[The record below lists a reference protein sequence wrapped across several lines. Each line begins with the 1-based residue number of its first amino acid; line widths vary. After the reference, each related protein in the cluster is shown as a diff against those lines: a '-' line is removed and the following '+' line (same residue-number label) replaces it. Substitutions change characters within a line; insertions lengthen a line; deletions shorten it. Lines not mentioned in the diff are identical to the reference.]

1 MFRLSILLIAISA
14 VPALAQDRAALCHE
28 RAQKQAGIRDTEWSQ
43 GRTTLRIGGSVG
55 VGVSRSSGPAT
66 QGAPAYA
73 GSAASERFEEKRRK
87 KIYTR
92 TYNDCMAQTR

>member
-1 MFRLSILLIAISA
+1 
-14 VPALAQDRAALCHE
+14 
-28 RAQKQAGIRDTEWSQ
+28 
-43 GRTTLRIGGSVG
+43 
-55 VGVSRSSGPAT
+55 VSRSSGPAT

>member
-1 MFRLSILLIAISA
+1 MFRTTLLLA
-14 VPALAQDRAALCHE
+14 VLAAAPALAQDRAALCHE
-28 RAQKQAGIRDTEWSQ
+28 RALKQAGIRHTEWSQ
-43 GRTTLRIGGSVG
+43 GRTTLRLGGSVG
-55 VGVSRSSGPAT
+55 VGVARSSGPAT

-92 TYNDCMAQTR
+92 TYDDCMAQTR

>member
-1 MFRLSILLIAISA
+1 MFRTTLLFA
-14 VPALAQDRAALCHE
+14 VLAAAPALAQDRAALCHE
-28 RAQKQAGIRDTEWSQ
+28 RALKQAGIRHTEWSQ
-43 GRTTLRIGGSVG
+43 GRTTLRLGGSVG

-66 QGAPAYA
+66 QEAPAYA

-92 TYNDCMAQTR
+92 TYDDCMAQTR